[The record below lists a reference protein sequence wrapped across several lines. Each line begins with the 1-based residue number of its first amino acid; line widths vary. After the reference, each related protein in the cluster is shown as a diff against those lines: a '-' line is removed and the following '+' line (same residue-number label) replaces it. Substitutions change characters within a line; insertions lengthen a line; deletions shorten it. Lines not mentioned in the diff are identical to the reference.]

1 MRLSDLRAW
10 WRRHRRLLI
19 VLLLVC
25 GFFFVLGR
33 FSQTTVSPLMCKIY
47 G

>member
-1 MRLSDLRAW
+1 MRPDALRDW

-19 VLLLVC
+19 GLALVC
-25 GFFFVLGR
+25 AFFFALGH
-33 FSQTTVSPLMCKIY
+33 FSAKVVSPLMCKVY